1 MVYLIG
7 IAGGTSSGKTST
19 CKMIQEKLKQDVT
32 ILSMD
37 NFYLDDIKDRN
48 YDHPHSFD
56 IPLIIHTLNQIKR
69 GDKIIEIP
77 DYCFCS
83 HKRVS
88 TLRIEIKDC
97 VIFEGILALY
107 DDSVRQLF
115 DIKIFVDT
123 PSDIRLIRRIKRDI
137 QERGRSLESVLKQ
150 CENTV
155 IPCHDQFIEPT
166 KKYADLIIPRGRT
179 NVTAINIIINSI
191 LGRIDPIT
199 NYL

>member
-19 CKMIQEKLKQDVT
+19 CSIIQSRLGNNVT
-32 ILSMD
+32 IISMD
-37 NFYLDDIKDRN
+37 NFYQNDIKDKN

-56 IPLIIHTLNQIKR
+56 TFLIIQILNQIKN
-69 GDKIIEIP
+69 GAKGIEIP
-77 DYCFCS
+77 EYCFVT
-83 HKRVS
+83 HQ
-88 TLRIEIKDC
+88 RIGIIKVEIKSC
-97 VIFEGILALY
+97 VIFEGILSLY
-107 DDSVRQLF
+107 DENIRRLF

-123 PSDIRLIRRIKRDI
+123 PSDIRLIRRIKRDT
-137 QERGRSLESVLKQ
+137 QERGRSLESVLDQ

-179 NVTAINIIINSI
+179 NITAINIIINSI
-191 LGRIDPIT
+191 VQRI
-199 NYL
+199 